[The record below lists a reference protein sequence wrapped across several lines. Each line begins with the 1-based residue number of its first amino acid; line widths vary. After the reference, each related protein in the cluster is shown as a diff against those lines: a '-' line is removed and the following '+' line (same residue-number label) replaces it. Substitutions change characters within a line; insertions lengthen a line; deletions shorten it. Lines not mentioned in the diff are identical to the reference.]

1 MLNKFYESLGG
12 ATSVPVIIISV
23 ALLAFLVLILSL
35 TLFTKLEQPTK
46 RKSKLFEVH
55 FELKGRNLLQEFTAT
70 IREVGLK
77 IDNIEINPAYANTGL
92 GVYTVALTVLDKGL
106 KKKSHKQIVTA
117 LSALDCVSYVGE
129 I

>member
-1 MLNKFYESLGG
+1 M
-12 ATSVPVIIISV
+12 SVPVIIISV

-46 RKSKLFEVH
+46 RKSNHFEVH

-106 KKKSHKQIVTA
+106 KKKPYKEIVTA
-117 LSALDCVSYVGE
+117 LSALDCVSYLEE